1 MKKKAE
7 YLSALAETVQHGGT
21 LVVAG
26 VGSGITARGARLG
39 GADLLAT
46 YNTAVYRI
54 QGLPT
59 AMAFLPYDDCNTLA
73 FAALPQ
79 VLAAAGETPV
89 LLGIGAHDPRKNL
102 EQLVEQAR
110 ACGAA
115 GVTNE
120 PFIGMY
126 EGDIRR
132 QMEAAGLGFS
142 REVDL
147 IRAAAKADMLTL
159 AYVFT
164 PEEAVEMAYA
174 GADMIGAMVGGV
186 TSGGAAGGAETVG
199 LEEAVEVTE
208 RINAA
213 LKRAGRACPVLV
225 HGGPLNDVAP
235 VQHVLNVTEAVGYV
249 TGSTGERLPT
259 EQAVKDK
266 ISSFKSIRK
275 EKSV

>member
-1 MKKKAE
+1 MIQ
-7 YLSALAETVQHGGT
+7 LGGT

-26 VGSGITARGARLG
+26 VGSGITAKGAQKG
-39 GADLLAT
+39 GADILAT

-59 AMAFLPYDDCNTLA
+59 AMAFLPYDDCNALA
-73 FAALPQ
+73 FAVLPQ
-79 VLAAAGETPV
+79 VIAAAGETPV
-89 LLGIGAHDPRKNL
+89 MVGIGAHDPR
-102 EQLVEQAR
+102 QDIARLVDR
-110 ACGAA
+110 AKQSGAA

-126 EGDIRR
+126 EGDLRR
-132 QMEAAGLGFS
+132 QMEAAGFGFS

-147 IRAAAKADMLTL
+147 IRTAARADLLTL

-174 GADMIGAMVGGV
+174 GADFIGAMVGGV
-186 TSGGAAGGAETVG
+186 TSGGSAGGAATVG
-199 LEEAVEVTE
+199 LDEAAETVRSIIE
-208 RINAA
+208 A
-213 LKRAGRACPVLV
+213 LRRAGRACPVLV

-235 VQHVLNVTEAVGYV
+235 VQYVLNETEAVGYV
-249 TGSTGERLPT
+249 TGSTGERIPT
-259 EQAVKDK
+259 ELAVREK